1 MDDEKSL
8 IFGVSHDIDRLI
20 LVLLRQK
27 VVLDLEN
34 DYYLNIPPPPLD
46 EADEIFGDS
55 VISGIFV
62 IMNEDLIDK
71 LLSWLAVIDRRGKER
86 PKLLVS
92 LGGNILKLDEHDL
105 GIVLDVLKD
114 CSKEKAEKL
123 D

>member
-8 IFGVSHDIDRLI
+8 IFGDSHDIDRLI

-27 VVLDLEN
+27 VTLDLDN
-34 DYYLNIPPPPLD
+34 DYYLNIPFPPLED
-46 EADEIFGDS
+46 ADEVFGDA

-62 IMNEDLIDK
+62 DLNEDLIDK
-71 LLSWLAVIDRRGKER
+71 LLNWLAVIQKRGKR
-86 PKLLVS
+86 APKLVIS

-105 GIVLDVLKD
+105 EIILDVLKD
-114 CSKEKAEKL
+114 CSKQKAKKL